1 MKLVRQETLESKLL
15 NFSLSVSQE
24 LHQQLSNFG
33 FFEERFWVFK
43 SCEESQMSAK
53 RFGGCFVSSFVKVSL
68 WFLGGG
74 VICFSLRGIWFCQ
87 ASLWLSAVFGPD
99 VLRRGY
105 VFHSHKIFI
114 AVTKRGKMQVTP
126 SYSTSTSFQ

>member
-1 MKLVRQETLESKLL
+1 MKLVRQETLEGKLL

-24 LHQQLSNFG
+24 SHQQLSYFG
-33 FFEERFWVFK
+33 FFEERFWVFE

-53 RFGGCFVSSFVKVSL
+53 RFGDCFVSSFVKVSL

-74 VICFSLRGIWFCQ
+74 VICFSLRGIWFCR
-87 ASLWLSAVFGPD
+87 ASLWLSAVFGSD

-105 VFHSHKIFI
+105 VFHRHKIFI
-114 AVTKRGKMQVTP
+114 AVAKRGKRQVTH
-126 SYSTSTSFQ
+126 SYNTSTGLQ